1 MRTLYL
7 GLALSAAI
15 TTGSLSAQDTAD
27 WYPVQMDRLGFSAYF
42 YQKPTNSTL
51 IEGESMC
58 HSFENKV
65 DEKNHPNTSYK
76 ITVWESSNPAD
87 NMYAERKKEELATR
101 KLHSQGLTLIT
112 KDILQGRAI
121 LFDNYMLQ
129 STNGEYVHFYI
140 GSGKNKVYTAEVIT
154 KEDEKYNA
162 DLILFIRSFRITLYE
177 HQTRNLS
184 IDSLSYTVDF
194 PFPPA
199 IQKTDAPNNGIRHCI
214 IAFGKSEK
222 KAQQGHSAE
231 QQAIPPTEEEPLKVY
246 GIVNV
251 KGIVQTIPGQE
262 AITYSSIHPIETY
275 EISEIC
281 YDVTQM
287 PEEIPDGQKESFLT
301 GVMNMVLSTN
311 SKSKL
316 LQHEEIK
323 SGTLEG
329 VSFTYT
335 GLYEAGIRTFLCR
348 AFYTKHKLY
357 VLNILLRNSNELNH
371 PDVIRFLDS
380 FHIKS

>member
-194 PFPPA
+194 PFPLLFKRQMLRTTASDIALLPSA
-199 IQKTDAPNNGIRHCI
+199 NQRKKHNRGILPSNRQSLPQKKNP
-214 IAFGKSEK
+214 
-222 KAQQGHSAE
+222 
-231 QQAIPPTEEEPLKVY
+231 
-246 GIVNV
+246 
-251 KGIVQTIPGQE
+251 
-262 AITYSSIHPIETY
+262 
-275 EISEIC
+275 
-281 YDVTQM
+281 
-287 PEEIPDGQKESFLT
+287 
-301 GVMNMVLSTN
+301 
-311 SKSKL
+311 SKCM
-316 LQHEEIK
+316 E
-323 SGTLEG
+323 
-329 VSFTYT
+329 
-335 GLYEAGIRTFLCR
+335 
-348 AFYTKHKLY
+348 
-357 VLNILLRNSNELNH
+357 
-371 PDVIRFLDS
+371 
-380 FHIKS
+380 